1 MKNSFSRRHF
11 LGVSGVTAL
20 SATSLGALLQGN
32 VARAESGKTLT
43 IAYNTALPS
52 LDPTNSAKTSSP
64 AVQSIFKAIFDPYI
78 DQNPDLSFKPG
89 ALTKCES
96 TIGP

>member
-1 MKNSFSRRHF
+1 MKKQISRRQF
-11 LGVSGVTAL
+11 LQASGATAL
-20 SATSLGALLQGN
+20 SATSIAGLLQGSYAHAQAGN
-32 VARAESGKTLT
+32 TLT

-78 DQNPDLSFKPG
+78 DQ
-89 ALTKCES
+89 
-96 TIGP
+96 